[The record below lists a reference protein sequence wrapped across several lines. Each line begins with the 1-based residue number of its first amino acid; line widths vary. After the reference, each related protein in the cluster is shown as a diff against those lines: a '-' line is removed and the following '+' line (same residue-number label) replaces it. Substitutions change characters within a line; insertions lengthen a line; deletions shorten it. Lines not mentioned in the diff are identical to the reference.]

1 MNVDVGSTIPEW
13 EIPVVRADRMRT
25 MAAILRDPNPIHWD
39 RSVGAARG
47 FGDHTVNQGP
57 LNLSY
62 VINMLTAWAGPTCI
76 RRLRIRFP
84 LAVLDGDRLVAGG
97 VVTAVRGR
105 VAECDVWVDR
115 DDGDRVLEGTATVA
129 LRTG

>member
-1 MNVDVGSTIPEW
+1 MKVEVGTPIPEW
-13 EIPVVRADRMRT
+13 EMPEVRADRMRT

-47 FGDHTVNQGP
+47 LGDHTVNQGP

-62 VINMLTAWAGPTCI
+62 VINMLMAWAGPTCI
-76 RRLRIRFP
+76 RRLQVRFP
-84 LAVLDGDRLVAGG
+84 LAVLDGDRLVARG
-97 VVTAVRGR
+97 VVTAVADGE
-105 VAECDVWVDR
+105 AECDVWLDR